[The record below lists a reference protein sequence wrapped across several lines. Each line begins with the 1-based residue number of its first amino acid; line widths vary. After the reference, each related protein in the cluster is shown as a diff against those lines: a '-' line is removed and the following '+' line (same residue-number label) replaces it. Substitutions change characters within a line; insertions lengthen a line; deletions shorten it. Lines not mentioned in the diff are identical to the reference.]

1 MKKGISIWSFA
12 GGTLEE
18 NMKDMVLAQLSQIK
32 VLNLLAKQEQI
43 DARAEIEAI
52 QADFNAELNEIKA
65 IVNSYNAESEALQ
78 DAIDSKLEAIKPKI
92 NALDCGKYT
101 VDGADRQINVL
112 MKENS
117 VISADA
123 IAELSEA
130 ELRKSYKLT
139 ESGLKDLG
147 RKDLINKYKTTS
159 EVKSFRVE
167 KLK

>member
-1 MKKGISIWSFA
+1 MEMKELFEKFA
-12 GGTLEE
+12 GAT
-18 NMKDMVLAQLSQIK
+18 DDV
-32 VLNLLAKQEQI
+32 
-43 DARAEIEAI
+43 AI
-52 QADFNAELNEIKA
+52 YLFGK
-65 IVNSYNAESEALQ
+65 ALQ
-78 DAIDSKLEAIKPKI
+78 DAIDDKLKTLKPKI
-92 NALDCGKYT
+92 EALDCGKYT

-123 IAELSEA
+123 ITELSEA

-139 ESGLKDLG
+139 ETALKELG
-147 RKDLINKYKTTS
+147 RKDLISKYKTTS